1 MKRSERVSAIV
12 KILSDSPNQSYS
24 LGTFCQMFG
33 AAKSS
38 ISEDLQAARNL
49 LEKMEL
55 GYIET
60 TSGAGG
66 GVRFIPSIKN
76 LPVSWPAAFC
86 IPLTL
91 CSMPV

>member
-38 ISEDLQAARNL
+38 ISEDHGGHYRGVAIYMLPEHAKAWGGRIAACR
-49 LEKMEL
+49 EDAHSE
-55 GYIET
+55 
-60 TSGAGG
+60 
-66 GVRFIPSIKN
+66 
-76 LPVSWPAAFC
+76 
-86 IPLTL
+86 
-91 CSMPV
+91 

>member
-49 LEKMEL
+49 FHIRPGFFSPSDGPVREVER
-55 GYIET
+55 T
-60 TSGAGG
+60 CPSAGRRLS
-66 GVRFIPSIKN
+66 VY
-76 LPVSWPAAFC
+76 L
-86 IPLTL
+86 
-91 CSMPV
+91 